1 MATIKIKDLPEA
13 NQISDSDLVILE
25 DADTTRKAAG
35 QTLIHYVGNHPDI
48 NNRFL
53 TRDSLGA
60 AGEAA
65 PLDGTGKLSSD
76 YLNFGKAAGTVYEGS
91 EGEKLED
98 AVASAAES
106 LDTKADASVLNA
118 HTQNTGLHISAEE
131 KAAWNAAK
139 AHADSLHART
149 DATKTESSAANGSIK
164 INGADT
170 KVYTHPDSGAA
181 AGTYTSVTV
190 DTRGHITA
198 GSNPT
203 VPVTQGGT
211 GATTAAAALKNLG
224 VSASA
229 AEVNLLSGAAITT
242 DELNSLENISDN
254 VQQQLDDKASTASL
268 SSHANSTAIHIKD
281 SERTAWNLAKTH
293 ADSTHARADATKTEA
308 SATNGNI
315 KINGTDTG
323 VYTHPAS
330 GAAAG
335 TYTSVTVNV
344 QGHITAGTNPT
355 VPVTQG
361 GTGATTAAAAL
372 KNLGISASAAELNIL
387 SGAAVTAKEL
397 NHLKDTTENVQT
409 QLDGKA
415 SAESLTGHT
424 GNAAVHITAAE
435 RTGWNL
441 AKAHA
446 DSTHARSDATKT
458 EASATNGNIKINGTD
473 TKVYAHPASG
483 ATAGTYTSVTVDS
496 QGHIT
501 AGTNPTVPVTKGGT
515 GAATAAAALKN
526 LGITASAE
534 ELNILSGATVT
545 AEELNSLKDA
555 TDGIQSQL
563 DEKASAASLNSHT
576 GNTAVH
582 ISTAERTNWNL
593 AKTHADTA
601 HARTDATKTEASA
614 TNGSIKINGTDTKVY
629 AHPASGATAGT
640 YTSVTVDSQ
649 GHITAGTNPTIPVSR
664 GGTGATTAAAA
675 LSNLGLTAT
684 AAELNKL
691 DGITASTA
699 ELNYVKGVTSAIQ
712 TQLNG
717 KAAASHGNHVPAI
730 DTASSG
736 KVLKSNG
743 TASAWSALTS
753 QDVTDALGY
762 VPGHGGEYGIA
773 TESTP
778 GLIKSG
784 TDIAVD
790 TAGNVSVKDNSH
802 SHTVANVTGLQA
814 ALDGKSQASHTHSN
828 YASAVTVTGSGNAV
842 TAVSQSGNTI
852 TATKGSTFLTAH
864 PAVTMASNTTSSASS
879 VSFSAIDSV
888 TKDTFGHV
896 TKVNTKT
903 VTVPKYTVV
912 SDTEPTGQ
920 AASDIWSKEY

>member
-53 TRDSLGA
+53 NRDSLGA

-91 EGEKLED
+91 EGKKLEY

-118 HTQNTGLHISAEE
+118 HTQNTGIHISAEE

-224 VSASA
+224 ISASA

-254 VQQQLDDKASTASL
+254 VQLQLDDKASAASL

-335 TYTSVTVNV
+335 TYTSVTVNA

-458 EASATNGNIKINGTD
+458 EASAANGNIKINGTD

-515 GAATAAAALKN
+515 GAVTAAAALKN

-563 DEKASAASLNSHT
+563 DEKASAVSLNSHT
-576 GNTAVH
+576 GNTSVH
-582 ISTAERTNWNL
+582 ISAAERTNWNL
-593 AKTHADTA
+593 AKAHADSA
-601 HARTDATKTEASA
+601 HARTDATKTEAST

-675 LSNLGLTAT
+675 LGNLGLTAT

-784 TDIAVD
+784 TDITVD

-879 VSFSAIDSV
+879 VSFTAIDSV